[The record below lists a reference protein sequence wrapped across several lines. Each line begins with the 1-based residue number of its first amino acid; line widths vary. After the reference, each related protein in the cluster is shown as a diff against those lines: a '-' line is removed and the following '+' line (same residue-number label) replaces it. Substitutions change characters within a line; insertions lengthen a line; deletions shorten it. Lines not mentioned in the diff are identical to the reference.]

1 MVFITINDLSQWEN
15 LPEAESL
22 AKSAATDAD
31 KVRWFDRYALS
42 AVAAI
47 AIADLCD
54 LFAESDENEIFN

>member
-1 MVFITINDLSQWEN
+1 MVFRTLDDLSQWEN

-47 AIADLCD
+47 A
-54 LFAESDENEIFN
+54 EGDENEIFN